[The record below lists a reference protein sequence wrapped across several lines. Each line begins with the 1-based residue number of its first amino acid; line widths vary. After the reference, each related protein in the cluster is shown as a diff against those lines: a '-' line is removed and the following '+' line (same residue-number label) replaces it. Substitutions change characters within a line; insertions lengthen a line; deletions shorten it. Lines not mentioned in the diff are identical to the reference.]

1 METQDNKFYYK
12 PVPDERTYENV
23 MEKASYLSDN
33 GYVRITTGFTF
44 ESLVEQLIEQELNKP
59 KE

>member
-12 PVPDERTYENV
+12 PVPDERTYENAI
-23 MEKASYLSDN
+23 EKASYLSDN

>member
-12 PVPDERTYENV
+12 PVPDERTYENA

>member
-12 PVPDERTYENV
+12 PVPDERTYENA
-23 MEKASYLSDN
+23 MIKASFLSDN
-33 GYVRITTGFTF
+33 GYVRLTTGFTF
-44 ESLVEQLIEQELNKP
+44 ETLVEQLIDQELNKT